1 MNEQPLTTPTTIG
14 PLLVFFTTCIWVNTY
29 DPEGSLSE
37 AFRDRVRIHAGDVTR
52 EHLGLPPGEYEPL
65 AARVDAADV
74 LRWSQRAIANRAALS
89 RRLDS
94 LSKAIYATDYPMTTC
109 SFTDC

>member
-1 MNEQPLTTPTTIG
+1 M
-14 PLLVFFTTCIWVNTY
+14 
-29 DPEGSLSE
+29 
-37 AFRDRVRIHAGDVTR
+37 
-52 EHLGLPPGEYEPL
+52 L
-65 AARVDAADV
+65 AAQDHGSPDNCSKSQGGMCSVNFNAADV